1 MECVVYFTTKFFD
14 FGRKFLDF
22 GRIISQNKK
31 FLTI

>member
-14 FGRKFLDF
+14 FGQKFFDF
-22 GRIISQNKK
+22 GRRFFTNKK